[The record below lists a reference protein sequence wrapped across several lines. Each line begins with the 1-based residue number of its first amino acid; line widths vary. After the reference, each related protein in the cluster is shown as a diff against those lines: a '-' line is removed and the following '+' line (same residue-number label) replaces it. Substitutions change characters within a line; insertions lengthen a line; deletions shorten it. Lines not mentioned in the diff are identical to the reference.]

1 MISVE
6 QVRALL
12 ADRNINAVAAGAGV
26 SPRWL
31 YRFKTGEAK
40 VVAPEDWEAL
50 NRYFTD
56 QMREAG
62 FVPQSASTKADP
74 NA

>member
-40 VVAPEDWEAL
+40 VVAIFHGSDARSGIRAAVCFDKSRPKCVSL
-50 NRYFTD
+50 PVL
-56 QMREAG
+56 G
-62 FVPQSASTKADP
+62 
-74 NA
+74 